1 MTKTEINSTLQKL
14 KLEDNIP
21 KLKNSECVFI
31 VAQGRS
37 GSTLLLKLLNS
48 IDGYNICGE
57 NHGALSQLNA
67 FYDSILRTEKLVP
80 KVENKNLAYS
90 DLIELPSRQDNYSGF
105 EWYNVYQLNF
115 IEDKLRELIVGM
127 FNPSQQYRVWGFK
140 EIRFGLGT
148 IYNHFDINYEKF
160 ASELNFIKQLFPH
173 AKFVFLTRKTENLIK
188 SAWWANNPEQSKKTL
203 DKQKNLFHEYINNNS
218 NFCYHVCYH
227 DLVNNTHNLHG
238 MYKFVG
244 EKFIL
249 ENYQEALKR

>member
-1 MTKTEINSTLQKL
+1 MTKTEIASTLQLNL
-14 KLEDNIP
+14 KDKTH
-21 KLKNSECVFI
+21 KLKNSDCVFI

-48 IDGYNICGE
+48 INGYNICGE

-80 KVENKNLAYS
+80 KAEEKNLAYS
-90 DLIELPSRQDNYSGF
+90 DLVHLPSRKDNYSGF

-127 FNPSQQYRVWGFK
+127 FNPTQQYRVWGFK

-148 IYNHFDINYEKF
+148 IYNHFNINYEKF

-173 AKFVFLTRKTENLIK
+173 AKFIFLTRKTENLIK

-203 DKQKNLFHEYINNNS
+203 EKQKYLFQEYKSNNS
-218 NFCYHVCYH
+218 SFCYHVCYH
-227 DLVNNTHNLHG
+227 DLVNNTQNLQG
-238 MYKFVG
+238 MYKFIN
-244 EKFIL
+244 EEFSLKA
-249 ENYQEALKR
+249 YQEALKR